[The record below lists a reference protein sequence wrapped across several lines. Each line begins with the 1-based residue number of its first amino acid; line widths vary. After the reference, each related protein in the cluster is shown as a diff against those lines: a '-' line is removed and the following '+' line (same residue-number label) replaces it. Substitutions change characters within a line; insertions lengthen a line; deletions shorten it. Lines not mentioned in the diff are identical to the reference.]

1 MRKLTRVFGRW
12 VPALAAVLAAAA
24 GATQAFAQS
33 AASGAPGAPGAA
45 DVAAYPA
52 RPVELIV
59 QFPAGSSADVVAR
72 VLADNMTRT
81 LGKNVVVVNRPGA
94 GGALAYKYVQSQKP
108 DGYTLVFNS
117 NSVSTTYHSGLM
129 PFDYR
134 AFDPIARVTI
144 ENPVIAVRKDSP
156 WNSLKDMVAFAEKNP
171 GAIKLGNSGTGSH
184 THITAVAFFSGQ
196 KTDVLHV
203 PFAAAQVVPSLLGAH
218 IDALVQLPSAL
229 APHVRAG
236 TVKIL
241 GAMSNE
247 RDPAFPAVPTAM
259 EQGFSFQAE
268 MWRGVAAPRG
278 TPAPILAKLEAAV
291 QAAVTSPDFKS
302 HGEKSGF
309 LPAFQPGR
317 EFMRTIASD
326 DKLLAEMMTKTGLKV
341 N

>member
-1 MRKLTRVFGRW
+1 MRKLTPRFMR
-12 VPALAAVLAAAA
+12 ALGALMLA
-24 GATQAFAQS
+24 GASACAGAQTAAPS
-33 AASGAPGAPGAA
+33 AAEI
-45 DVAAYPA
+45 AAYPA
-52 RPVELIV
+52 KPVELIV

-72 VLADNMTRT
+72 VLAENMSKT
-81 LGKNVVVVNRPGA
+81 LGKNVIVVNRPGA
-94 GGALAYKYVQSQKP
+94 GGALAYKYVQSQRP

-117 NSVSTTYHSGLM
+117 NSVSTTFHSGLM
-129 PFDYR
+129 PFDYK

-144 ENPVIAVRKDSP
+144 ETPVIAVRKDSP
-156 WNSLKDMVAFAEKNP
+156 WNNLRDMLAHAEKNP

-184 THITAVAFFSGQ
+184 THITAVAFFAGQ
-196 KTDVLHV
+196 KADVLHV

-218 IDALVQLPSAL
+218 IDALVQLPGAL

-241 GAMSNE
+241 GAMSTG
-247 RDPAFPAVPTAM
+247 RDPAFPSVPTAM
-259 EQGFSFQAE
+259 EQGYAFQAE

-291 QAAVTSPDFKS
+291 QAAVTSADFKS
-302 HGEKSGF
+302 HGERSGF

-317 EFMRTIASD
+317 DFMHTIASD
-326 DKLLAEMMTKTGLKV
+326 DKLLAELMTKTGLKM